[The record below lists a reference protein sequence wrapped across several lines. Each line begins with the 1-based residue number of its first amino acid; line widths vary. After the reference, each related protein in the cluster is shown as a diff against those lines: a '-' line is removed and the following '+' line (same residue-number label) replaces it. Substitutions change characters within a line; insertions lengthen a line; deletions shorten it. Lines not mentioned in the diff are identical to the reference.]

1 MIPLAGQGH
10 DLWQEAP
17 SCQVI
22 GRRAGRTYVFSFL
35 KALVGLAYL
44 EFVVKKVVDRAGRD
58 NWEGLVWMD
67 VGGLHGSLLY
77 MTVSLVVDV
86 LSCLSR
92 QLLQQWTMA
101 NLNGLNVYFGQDS
114 LKKYFNPDEQ
124 PPLPLVELPEYLN
137 PYYQDGVRIYAKMMT
152 MHPANNVKA
161 MPGTRFSLLET
172 KWDA

>member
-1 MIPLAGQGH
+1 
-10 DLWQEAP
+10 
-17 SCQVI
+17 
-22 GRRAGRTYVFSFL
+22 
-35 KALVGLAYL
+35 
-44 EFVVKKVVDRAGRD
+44 
-58 NWEGLVWMD
+58 
-67 VGGLHGSLLY
+67 
-77 MTVSLVVDV
+77 MTLSLVVDV

-92 QLLQQWTMA
+92 QLVQQWTMA

-137 PYYQDGVRIYAKMMT
+137 PYYHDGVRIYAKMMT